1 MFHPLT
7 IKAIKKETSD
17 AVSIEFDL
25 PANLI
30 NDFQFKSGQFLT
42 LKATINNEEIRRSYS
57 LCSTPD
63 SGLLK
68 VVVKQIQNGVFS
80 TFANNEL
87 KVGDAVEVGVPAGTF
102 HVDTAKENS
111 KTYCL
116 VAAGSG
122 ITPMISIAKTV
133 LIEEPNS
140 KVILFYGNKSPE
152 QTIFKSEL
160 DELVSTSNGRL
171 NTHYIYSAVKGED
184 RFHSGRIEG
193 RKIKKM
199 FKKYADVKEIADVFI
214 CGPQEMTENIKS
226 TLVGDFNFPSE
237 NIHFELFTATLGEST
252 VKTDGPSLVTALL
265 DGRTIEFSVKADE
278 TILDAGLRNGYDI
291 PFSCQG
297 GVCGACRC
305 AKGQGDLEMENC
317 IALTDDEIASGI
329 YLTCQ
334 SKVKSQTAEISFD
347 V

>member
-1 MFHPLT
+1 MFHSLI

-25 PANLI
+25 PSNLK

-42 LKATINNEEIRRSYS
+42 LKATINGEDVRRSYS
-57 LCSTPD
+57 LCSTPA
-63 SGLLK
+63 SETLK
-68 VVVKQIQNGVFS
+68 VVVKQIPNGVFS
-80 TFANNEL
+80 NFANTEL
-87 KVGDAVEVGVPAGTF
+87 KVGDAVEVGAPSGTF
-102 HVDTAKENS
+102 YIETGADNS

-133 LIEEPNS
+133 LLEEPSS

-152 QTIFKSEL
+152 QTIFKKEL
-160 DELVSTSNGRL
+160 DELSSSSNGRL
-171 NTHYIYSAVKGED
+171 HTHFIYSAAKGED
-184 RFHSGRIEG
+184 RFHTGRIEG
-193 RKIKKM
+193 RKIKKI
-199 FKKYADVKEIADVFI
+199 FKKYANVKEISDVFI
-214 CGPQEMTENIKS
+214 CGPQAMTDNIKAA
-226 TLVGDFNFPSE
+226 LVNDFNFPAS
-237 NIHFELFTATLGEST
+237 NVHFELFVATSGDST
-252 VKTDGPSLVTALL
+252 VKTDGPSIVKATL

-305 AKGQGDLEMENC
+305 AKGTGDLEMENC
-317 IALTDDEIASGI
+317 IALTDDEISSGI

-334 SKVKSQTAEISFD
+334 SKVKSQTAEITFD
-347 V
+347 L